1 MTGVNGTFALEIGAL
16 LVVVAWQAHGSQR
29 PTPERKVGRA
39 ERWLNDGQK
48 AFTSLAREGA
58 SDSLLGAFAR
68 CFRWSA
74 NAAGTPSLEAVV
86 SPLTGITSLAVM
98 VPWSAAYHA
107 QPKRNLFLLPHP
119 LPRHTEQSSAAWSQP
134 L

>member
-1 MTGVNGTFALEIGAL
+1 MNGTFALEIGAL
-16 LVVVAWQAHGSQR
+16 LVVVVWAGVWVPKTDTRAQGRSC
-29 PTPERKVGRA
+29 RK
-39 ERWLNDGQK
+39 RWLNDGQK

-58 SDSLLGAFAR
+58 SKSLLGVFAR

-74 NAAGTPSLEAVV
+74 NAAWTPSLEAVV